1 MDDNRIYT
9 IAVIPGDGIG
19 PEITRETVLTLKRAG
34 EVFGQSF
41 RFEEVTAGTQA
52 LRQGRCPM
60 PPESLTACRQADG
73 ILMGKLA
80 VGSARTWTL
89 KTGRRAFLDCCA
101 QSFPCEAIYVPA
113 FFGCT
118 SGAVSLKRG
127 NPQKRNGYP
136 DHTGYCGRDVYHGR

>member
-52 LRQGRCPM
+52 LSHAAGEPHSLPPGGWDTHGKAGR
-60 PPESLTACRQADG
+60 
-73 ILMGKLA
+73 GK
-80 VGSARTWTL
+80 
-89 KTGRRAFLDCCA
+89 
-101 QSFPCEAIYVPA
+101 VP
-113 FFGCT
+113 GP
-118 SGAVSLKRG
+118 GL
-127 NPQKRNGYP
+127 
-136 DHTGYCGRDVYHGR
+136 